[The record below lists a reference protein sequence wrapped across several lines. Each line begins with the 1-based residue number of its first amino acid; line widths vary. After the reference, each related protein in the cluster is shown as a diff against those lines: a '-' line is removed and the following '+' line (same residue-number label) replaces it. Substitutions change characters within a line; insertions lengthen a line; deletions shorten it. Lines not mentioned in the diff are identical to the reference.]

1 MKQLKNFVSV
11 PRTFRRV
18 LLKATYAF
26 WHIPEEVVKF
36 ARKRP
41 GLD

>member
-1 MKQLKNFVSV
+1 MKQLKNVISV
-11 PRTFRRV
+11 PRTFRRL
-18 LLKATYAF
+18 LLKATYAI

-36 ARKRP
+36 ARKSP

>member
-11 PRTFRRV
+11 PRTFRMV
-18 LLKATYAF
+18 LFKATYAF
-26 WHIPEEVVKF
+26 CHIPEEVVKF
-36 ARKRP
+36 AWKRP

>member
-1 MKQLKNFVSV
+1 MKQLKIFVSV
-11 PRTFRRV
+11 TRTFRRI
-18 LLKATYAF
+18 LFKATYAF

-36 ARKRP
+36 ARKSP